1 VTSSWSTSTI
11 TGYRVSD
18 LTCEECGNA
27 KQERFLGHIER
38 GTYDGVLV
46 WECLE
51 CGRIWPRFVD
61 NPETDKLS
69 QASIRFSRAL
79 DLFRVP
85 PDAEPMIDP

>member
-1 VTSSWSTSTI
+1 MT
-11 TGYRVSD
+11 D
-18 LTCEECGNA
+18 LVCEECGNTD
-27 KQERFLGHIER
+27 QSRFVGHIEQ

-61 NPETDKLS
+61 DPETSKLT
-69 QASIRFSRAL
+69 QASIRLSRAL

-85 PDAEPMIDP
+85 PDAEPTIDL